1 MEYPVSVII
10 CSHNPQPAYLNRVLD
25 ALKSQTLPL
34 TEWELL
40 LVDNASEQSIAAEF
54 DLSWHPNARLI
65 SEEQLG
71 IVYARLRGL
80 RESRGEISIFVD
92 DDNVLDRDYLRSA
105 LEIGERYP
113 MLGTWGGQAWP
124 EFDGGSPE
132 EWTRSAWPLLAI
144 AEFDKD
150 SWSNL
155 EQSVTMPVG
164 AGMCIRKQ
172 VAQKYIRLLQE
183 DPRRMKLG
191 QRGELLLR
199 CEDFDL
205 ALCALDIGLGMGKF
219 ARLKLTHILP
229 LRRLTEEYLLNLVKG
244 IVYSRAILDF
254 LRNKPQE
261 RLSWRTKMRYF
272 ITSFLMSP
280 RDRKFLKATKQAQ
293 SMAAKEIREM
303 KADANI
309 SELFRPIYQ
318 QYEPK

>member
-1 MEYPVSVII
+1 MEYPVTVVI

-34 TEWELL
+34 TKWELL
-40 LVDNASEQSIAAEF
+40 LVDNASNPPLAETI
-54 DLSWHPNARLI
+54 DLSWHLNARMI
-65 SEEQLG
+65 PEKQLG
-71 IVYARLRGL
+71 LVYARLRGL
-80 RESRGEISIFVD
+80 KESHGAISIFVD
-92 DDNVLDRDYLRSA
+92 DDNVLDQDYLRSA

-113 MLGTWGGQAWP
+113 LLGAWGGQALP

-144 AEFDKD
+144 AQFDKD

-155 EQSVTMPVG
+155 EITETMPVG
-164 AGMCIRKQ
+164 AGMCIRKI
-172 VAQKYIRLLQE
+172 VGQKYIDMVRE
-183 DPRRMKLG
+183 DPRRLKLG

-205 ALCALDIGLGMGKF
+205 ALCALDIGLGIGKF

-261 RLSWRTKMRYF
+261 QLSWRTKMRYF
-272 ITSFLMSP
+272 FTSFLMTT
-280 RDRKFLKATKQAQ
+280 RDRKFLKVTKQAQ

-309 SELFRPIYQ
+309 SELSQPIY
-318 QYEPK
+318 

>member
-10 CSHNPQPAYLNRVLD
+10 CSHNPQPAYISRVLD
-25 ALKSQTLPL
+25 ALKLQTLPL

-40 LVDNASEQSIAAEF
+40 LVDNASSPPLSETI
-54 DLSWHPNARLI
+54 DLSWHPNARLF

-80 RESRGEISIFVD
+80 KESHGTISIFVD

-105 LEIGERYP
+105 VEIEARYP
-113 MLGTWGGQAWP
+113 LLGAWGGQALP

-144 AEFDKD
+144 AQFDKD

-155 EQSVTMPVG
+155 EQSETMPVG

-172 VAQKYIRLLQE
+172 VAQKYIRLVQE
-183 DPRRMKLG
+183 DPRRLKLG
-191 QRGELLLR
+191 QQGELLLR
-199 CEDFDL
+199 CDDFDL

-244 IVYSRAILDF
+244 IVYSRAIMDF
-254 LRNKPQE
+254 LRNKSPEQ
-261 RLSWRTKMRYF
+261 LSWRTKMRSF

-280 RDRKFLKATKQAQ
+280 RDRKFLKVTKQSL

-309 SELFRPIYQ
+309 S
-318 QYEPK
+318 